1 MSRPWPPTFKSFVC
15 FVPRF
20 NGVMAACSKV
30 GRWQFSLHFL
40 DAMSAA
46 RPSPSQFSY
55 GTALDACSCHTDLW
69 HKALAMLR
77 EVSQAPFMEKL
88 CGKRKVF

>member
-1 MSRPWPPTFKSFVC
+1 
-15 FVPRF
+15 
-20 NGVMAACSKV
+20 MAACSKV

-77 EVSQAPFMEKL
+77 EVSQAPFMEKRR
-88 CGKRKVF
+88 GKPKVFKNLQVSTGNINGHCWEGI